1 MSELEFEKQADERFN
16 ECYSSFRQLNKPCKF
31 AKTIAQIK
39 MLLNAFDFTE
49 GDGRLKLIEDI
60 EYFINRLKHQVNQD
74 SKNSD

>member
-1 MSELEFEKQADERFN
+1 MSESENEQQADARFN

-31 AKTIAQIK
+31 AKTIFQIK

-60 EYFINRLKHQVNQD
+60 DYFINRLKRQIDQD